1 MFEGK
6 MWGLLGGEGLLNRRI
21 ALQAPNARRDQRI
34 ILLGWRIPYS
44 AMTLEPSTR

>member
-6 MWGLLGGEGLLNRRI
+6 MWGLLGGEGLFKQ
-21 ALQAPNARRDQRI
+21 ADSAWAPNARRDQRI